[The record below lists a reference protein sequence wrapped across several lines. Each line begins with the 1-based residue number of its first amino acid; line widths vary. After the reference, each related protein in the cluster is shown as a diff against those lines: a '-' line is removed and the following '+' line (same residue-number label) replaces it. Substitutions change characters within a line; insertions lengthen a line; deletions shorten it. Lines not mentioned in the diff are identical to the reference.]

1 MNNKKILIVGLGK
14 SGIAMLKV
22 FSELGNIVDVYDG
35 KEKEKIVDIGLIEK
49 FADKTFFN
57 HIPEEFEYDLIAVS
71 PGVPLDI
78 EIINKAKENNIKI
91 LGEIELAYLLSNG
104 DFIGITGTNGKTTTT
119 TLVYEIFKAYFENV
133 ELVGNIGIPAIE
145 KVVQSDKSKYFVAE
159 LSSFQLETIEK
170 FKVKIG
176 AILNI
181 TPDHLNRHKT
191 MENYI
196 QTKLRIFENIDKNGF
211 MVLNYDDEI
220 LKMYGSKPQQT
231 FFFSRKVV
239 LENGCY
245 IEDGNIFI
253 SKEQNKT
260 SIMRISD
267 IYIPGS
273 HNVENVLAAASIA
286 FLAGIPPEIIRD
298 VVKNFRGVEHRLEI
312 FEEKLGRIF
321 INDSKATN
329 PDATIKA
336 IESMHKP
343 TVLIAGGMDKGS
355 DFTEMIQR
363 FGQNIK
369 YMVLYGE
376 TKNIIADTAV
386 KNGFGDIT
394 IVNNLNEAVK
404 ISMDISKEGY
414 NILLS
419 PACASWDMY
428 PNFEVRGRHFK
439 EIVEKL

>member
-1 MNNKKILIVGLGK
+1 MDNKKILIVGLGK

-35 KEKEKIVDIGLIEK
+35 KDEEKIVDIGLIEK
-49 FADKTFFN
+49 LADKTFFN
-57 HIPEEFEYDLIAVS
+57 HIPEEFDYDLIAVS

-78 EIINKAKENNIKI
+78 EIINKAKEKGIKI

-119 TLVYEIFKAYFENV
+119 SLVYEIFKTYFENV

-145 KVVQSDKSKYFVAE
+145 KVVQSDKSKYFIAE

-170 FKVKIG
+170 FKVEIG

-220 LKMYGSKPQQT
+220 LKSYGDKYQKA
-231 FFFSRKVV
+231 FFFSRKTV
-239 LENGCY
+239 LEKGCY
-245 IEDGNIFI
+245 IKNGNIFVT
-253 SKEQNKT
+253 KEQNEIDVMKV
-260 SIMRISD
+260 SD

-273 HNVENVLAAASIA
+273 HNVENVLAAVSIA
-286 FLAGIPPEIIRD
+286 FLADIPAEIIRD
-298 VVKNFRGVEHRLEI
+298 VIKNFRGVEHRLEI
-312 FEEKLGRIF
+312 FEEKFGRVF

-329 PDATIKA
+329 PDATMKA
-336 IESMHKP
+336 IESMCRP

-355 DFTEMIQR
+355 DFTEMIQK
-363 FGQNIK
+363 FGENIK

-376 TKNIIADTAV
+376 TKNIIADIAV
-386 KNGFGDIT
+386 ENGFESMT

-404 ISMDISKEGY
+404 ISMEVSNEGY

-428 PNFEVRGRHFK
+428 PDFEVRGRHFK

>member
-14 SGIAMLKV
+14 SGVAMLGVLSKL
-22 FSELGNIVDVYDG
+22 ENIVDVYDG
-35 KEKEKIVDIGLIEK
+35 KEKDKIGDIDLIEK
-49 FADKTFFN
+49 LANRTFFN
-57 HIPEEFEYDLIAVS
+57 QIPKEFEYDLIAIS

-78 EIINKAKENNIKI
+78 KIVKKAKEKNIKI

-119 TLVYEIFKAYFENV
+119 TLVYDIFKAYFEEV

-145 KVVQSDKSKYFVAE
+145 KVIKSDRTKYFVAE

-170 FKVKIG
+170 FKVVIG
-176 AILNI
+176 AVLNI

-196 QTKLRIFENIDKNGF
+196 QTKLRIFENIDETGY

-220 LKMYGSKPQQT
+220 LNSYGKKHNQT
-231 FFFSRKVV
+231 FFFSRKTV
-239 LENGCY
+239 LKNGCY
-245 IEDGNIFI
+245 IKNGIIYVSKGQI
-253 SKEQNKT
+253 SEKVMET
-260 SIMRISD
+260 SD

-273 HNVENVLAAASIA
+273 HNVENVLAAVSIA
-286 FLAGIPPEIIRD
+286 FLADIPIEIIKK
-298 VVKNFRGVEHRLEI
+298 VIKNFKGVEHRLEI
-312 FEEKLGRIF
+312 FEEKFGRIF

-336 IESMHKP
+336 IESMSRP

-355 DFTEMIQR
+355 DFTEMIQT
-363 FGQNIK
+363 FGKNIK

-376 TKNIIADTAV
+376 TKNIIEKVAI
-386 KNGFGDIT
+386 KNGFESTT
-394 IVNNLNEAVK
+394 IVNDLEEAVK
-404 ISMDISKEGY
+404 TAMDVSKEGY
-414 NILLS
+414 NVLLS

-428 PNFEVRGRHFK
+428 ANFEVRGKHFK
-439 EIVEKL
+439 EIIEKL